1 MCHLDCINASL
12 LDRMDKDNTLKIEWS
27 EWRDYLLLSPS
38 QNIDEILQHWRHA
51 SVSQSSEE
59 SFLSGS
65 LYE

>member
-1 MCHLDCINASL
+1 
-12 LDRMDKDNTLKIEWS
+12 MDKDGTLKIEWS

-59 SFLSGS
+59 SSVVSGS